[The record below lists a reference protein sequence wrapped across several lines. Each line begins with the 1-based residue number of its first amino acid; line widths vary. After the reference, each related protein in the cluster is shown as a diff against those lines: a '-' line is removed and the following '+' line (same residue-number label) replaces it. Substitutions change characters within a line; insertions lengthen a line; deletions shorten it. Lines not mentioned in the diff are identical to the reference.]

1 MRYYLLHLNF
11 TKLWFQN
18 YFRKVNKFSAMQE
31 LENQNKCFR
40 YLELYQLSNY
50 DDFSPLIARAIE
62 VFQNHVL
69 HK

>member
-1 MRYYLLHLNF
+1 
-11 TKLWFQN
+11 
-18 YFRKVNKFSAMQE
+18 MQE

-69 HK
+69 HKWNHLRKSV